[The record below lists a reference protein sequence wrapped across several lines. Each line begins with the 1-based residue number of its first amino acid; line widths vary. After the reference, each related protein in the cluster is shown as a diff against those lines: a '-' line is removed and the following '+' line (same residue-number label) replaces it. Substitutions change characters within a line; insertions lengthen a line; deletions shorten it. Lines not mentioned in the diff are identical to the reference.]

1 MSQKVTDAKYIF
13 AHLQQVRGVTVTK
26 GMKRAGFKD
35 AGRMNRL
42 FKKIAD
48 LGIFDLSAETIV
60 EKIYRGSVLDEILPE
75 KKQQVAGKGDVPVF
89 STFALADENLHALA
103 VNITNL
109 HIDQFT

>member
-1 MSQKVTDAKYIF
+1 M
-13 AHLQQVRGVTVTK
+13 
-26 GMKRAGFKD
+26 
-35 AGRMNRL
+35 
-42 FKKIAD
+42 
-48 LGIFDLSAETIV
+48 SAETIV